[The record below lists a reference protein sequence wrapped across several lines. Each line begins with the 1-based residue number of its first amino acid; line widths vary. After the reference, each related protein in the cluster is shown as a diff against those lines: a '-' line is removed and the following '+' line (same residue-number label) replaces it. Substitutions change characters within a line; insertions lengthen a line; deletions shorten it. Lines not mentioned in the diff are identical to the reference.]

1 MAYSKKDEF
10 SQVDV
15 QISGFAKSMAH
26 PARIAILKL
35 LADRKSSTCGEIVD
49 ALPLSQASVSRH
61 LDELKIAGLVS
72 GKQNGPQTVYT
83 VNQEN
88 CKKAMDFFGAVFR
101 TSVVTPAISGIET
114 NMNRPAIADVLMS
127 GHVYRQETYAHKNR
141 W

>member
-15 QISGFAKSMAH
+15 QVAGFAKSMAH

-35 LADRKSSTCGEIVD
+35 LAEKTTSTCGEIVD
-49 ALPLSQASVSRH
+49 RLPLSQASVSRH
-61 LDELKIAGLVS
+61 LDELKIAGLVI
-72 GKQNGPQTVYT
+72 GKPEGTKICYSVH
-83 VNQEN
+83 QEN

-101 TSVVTPAISGIET
+101 LSKPESDRVDTPS
-114 NMNRPAIADVLMS
+114 IADVLMS
-127 GHVYRQETYAHKNR
+127 GHKYRANEGVSYSKR